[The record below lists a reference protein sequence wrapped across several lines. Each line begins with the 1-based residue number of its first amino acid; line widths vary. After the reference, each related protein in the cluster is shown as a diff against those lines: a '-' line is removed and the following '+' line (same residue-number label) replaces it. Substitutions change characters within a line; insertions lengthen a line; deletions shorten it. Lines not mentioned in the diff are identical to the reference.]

1 MMQIAMRIADNS
13 GNTLDVPEYHRDH
26 LGNNRMD
33 VAATGGVHQ
42 ITHYYP
48 FGMPMDCGYI
58 PAYQRWLFGDK
69 EFDRTSGLDLYDFEA
84 RAYDPAL
91 GRFRQPDPLA
101 EKYRPLSPYL
111 YCSGSPVNRIDPT
124 GMGDFYTQ
132 KKYLG
137 SYGINDNK
145 RYVINPTKESYN
157 ESGGESVPGAGLSKK
172 DEKKAIKFI
181 KNNSGN
187 SQAFHDNNSIYD
199 NFTQIESRPEVLS
212 EMEKTASMD
221 NGSGGI
227 SATNNQEHGG
237 HIENGRFVQESSGEV
252 NSPDADR
259 YASISLYYGDGKMHT
274 HPSGSKIGANDL
286 KYQYAQHPSMADLQN
301 AGGNINYVIGCR
313 NNVVYIYDH
322 NVILAEIKRDLFFK
336 LIK

>member
-48 FGMPMDCGYI
+48 YGMPMDCGYI

-111 YCSGSPVNRIDPT
+111 YCAANPLNQVDPSGMKIVFAESATTEFKNDFNKAWELLKQAGASNNIDYLNSIEAEIT
-124 GMGDFYTQ
+124 IAEGDINSEGPNNFIPKNNTIYWLP
-132 KKYLG
+132 K
-137 SYGINDNK
+137 YGINTDKLYFLSPMENLQHEADHGAK
-145 RYVINPTKESYN
+145 YNSDPTTM
-157 ESGGESVPGAGLSKK
+157 LK
-172 DEKKAIKFI
+172 D
-181 KNNSGN
+181 
-187 SQAFHDNNSIYD
+187 
-199 NFTQIESRPEVLS
+199 
-212 EMEKTASMD
+212 
-221 NGSGGI
+221 
-227 SATNNQEHGG
+227 
-237 HIENGRFVQESSGEV
+237 GEV
-252 NSPDADR
+252 SDPAFGNREERRVILGSETETAQKLGKLKEGEITRSSHTGVYIKVADVNSTFVDSEFIVTVTAVG
-259 YASISLYYGDGKMHT
+259 SLPKLT
-274 HPSGSKIGANDL
+274 PSKIVFPT
-286 KYQYAQHPSMADLQN
+286 PSIRMPTTIK
-301 AGGNINYVIGCR
+301 INQ
-313 NNVVYIYDH
+313 
-322 NVILAEIKRDLFFK
+322 
-336 LIK
+336 